1 MKNLFSS
8 PRQLPRRRVALI
20 SLQLLLAGFAS
31 LFMVS
36 HGVNVAAGGNP
47 GQPLVLASG
56 EASTG
61 LARQAPAAL
70 RTVRYR
76 LLEGS
81 QLLDDC
87 PICDRLSRPVPLRG
101 ELDLVLVRETPIES
115 VYEIANAKLVADP
128 GTQGERIYVATGE
141 YSQGGEVALR
151 QQMTLHLK
159 TETTAGP
166 PVSKTLTNALPQP
179 GRLWPM
185 IGIDLDDTDPT
196 ETSTYHVTILAA
208 PIREIWFST
217 RAGLTSGSL
226 TTNGVSIRFAG
237 DDLLSEAGRLVWSG
251 KAALEKL
258 ELEMT
263 EETPGVDVIAPSPGG
278 EVLWSLDA
286 PATSPLLGKL
296 QEGDALS
303 SQPKVWKTNQEL
315 IGKFGLQP
323 PAPDLGLDA
332 LQSMAS
338 GEVLFSTR
346 ADGFSEVLGASIH
359 HGDLLSNSGQI
370 RRTNQDLV
378 SRFKPSDPNRD
389 YGLDAIYVWS
399 SGEVWFSV
407 AEGFVGSLDQTITD
421 GDLLSDQGYVV
432 MRNLDLL
439 AKFQPLEDLAQF
451 GLDSLMVLS
460 DAEANPTPPV
470 LLSAGPLSDGSAFHL
485 KWRTPG
491 SAVQVE
497 FSPTVSGPYL
507 PVAPILT
514 GTECSLP
521 MAEGFFRLRQW

>member
-1 MKNLFSS
+1 MKNLLFSPLLLLQKGFAPIS
-8 PRQLPRRRVALI
+8 PLP
-20 SLQLLLAGFAS
+20 LLAGFATLS
-31 LFMVS
+31 MVS
-36 HGVNVAAGGNP
+36 TGVSATAADKLVP
-47 GQPLVLASG
+47 PLVRSSDEASIKLAS
-56 EASTG
+56 EA
-61 LARQAPAAL
+61 PPAL

-128 GTQGERIYVATGE
+128 GTQGERIYLATGE

-151 QQMTLHLK
+151 QQMTLNLR
-159 TETTAGP
+159 TEVNPGP
-166 PVSKTLTNALPQP
+166 PVSKTLTNGVPQP

-185 IGIDLDDTDPT
+185 IGIELDDTDPT

-208 PIREIWFST
+208 PVREIWFST
-217 RAGLTSGSL
+217 RAGLTSGTL

-251 KAALEKL
+251 SAALEKL
-258 ELEMT
+258 QLET
-263 EETPGVDVIAPSPGG
+263 AADTPGVDCISPSPGG

-286 PATSPLLGKL
+286 PASSPLLGKL

-303 SQPKVWKTNQEL
+303 NQPKLWKSNQEL

-323 PAPDLGLDA
+323 PIPDLGLDA
-332 LQSMAS
+332 LQVLTS

-346 ADGFSEVLGASIH
+346 VDGFSEVLGEFLH

-370 RRTNQDLV
+370 RRTNQDLL
-378 SRFKPSDPNRD
+378 SRFKPSDPTRD

-407 AEGFVGSLDQTITD
+407 ADGFIDSSERTITD

-451 GLDSLMVLS
+451 GLDSLLVVS

-497 FSPTVSGPYL
+497 FSLSVPGPYL
-507 PVAPILT
+507 PLSPILT

-521 MAEGFFRLRQW
+521 ITEGFFRLRQW